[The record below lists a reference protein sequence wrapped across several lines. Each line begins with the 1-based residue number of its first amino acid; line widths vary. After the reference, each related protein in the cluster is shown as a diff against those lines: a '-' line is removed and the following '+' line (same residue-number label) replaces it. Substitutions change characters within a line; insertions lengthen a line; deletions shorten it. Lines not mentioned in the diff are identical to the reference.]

1 MPRRRGAYRA
11 LRMRAWR
18 WMPAAVLVLALGV
31 AAAAVFEARRAS
43 VRDHDAT
50 RDLVKGHGAFAAFT
64 FARHAE
70 ARLGDAFRRA
80 LAGGS
85 DGPTRFA
92 VALDGAVP
100 PSDRSPSLERVRRH
114 ARERYQPGW
123 GFAVVP
129 AGGELLVYSVDAT
142 PGRRVARG
150 FVLDSAAHARIFRE
164 ILEREPLLPASLSG
178 ARSGAELVLVRVLAP
193 DGRVLFAGPGQDWN
207 AGSTEALGPRF
218 GGMRVYASIQE
229 AAAFD
234 LILGGRSRSLLPL
247 LAALLALAA
256 VTGAVAIALLRRE
269 GELARV
275 RSDFVSSVSHE
286 LRTPLAQMR
295 LFVETLRLG
304 RYRTDQQREWILSNV
319 ERETFR
325 LTALVENIL
334 HFSRAERGA
343 QPGSRDPV
351 ELGPWLAALADEFAP
366 LAASRKSSIDTVVE
380 PGTHVLLHADSFRQ
394 VMLNLL
400 DNAVKYGPPGQTV
413 RLTAERVDG
422 RVRIA
427 VEDEGPGVDP
437 RERAAIW
444 EPFRRGERA
453 IGSVA
458 AGSGIGLAVVREI
471 VEWHGGAVRVESAAA
486 GGARFVVELPA
497 AGAAQTASPEMRM
510 VG

>member
-1 MPRRRGAYRA
+1 MTRRRGAFRA
-11 LRMRAWR
+11 LRVRAWR

-64 FARHAE
+64 FARHVE
-70 ARLGDAFRRA
+70 TRLGDAFRRA
-80 LAGGS
+80 EA
-85 DGPTRFA
+85 DGRSLFTVP
-92 VALDGAVP
+92 LDGGATAA
-100 PSDRSPSLERVRRH
+100 SGNQTTALEAVRRH
-114 ARERYQPGW
+114 ARESHQPGW
-123 GFAVVP
+123 DFAAVP
-129 AGGELLVYSVDAT
+129 SGGDLLVYSVLPA
-142 PGRRVARG
+142 GSGRVARG
-150 FVLDSAAHARIFRE
+150 FVLSPAEHTRIFRE
-164 ILEREPLLPASLSG
+164 IVEREPLLPTSLSG
-178 ARSGAELVLVRVLAP
+178 GRRGAELVLVRVLAP
-193 DGRVLFAGPGQDWN
+193 DGRVLFASPGDDWQ
-207 AGSTEALGPRF
+207 AGSTETLGPRF
-218 GGMRVYASIQE
+218 GGMRVYASIQQ

-234 LILGGRSRSLLPL
+234 QILGGRTRSLLPL
-247 LAALLALAA
+247 LAGLLALAA

-304 RYRTDQQREWILSNV
+304 RYRTDQQRDWILSNV

-325 LTALVENIL
+325 LATLVENIL

-343 QPGSRDPV
+343 LPGSREPV

-366 LAASRKSSIDTVVE
+366 LAASRKATIETVVE
-380 PGTHVLLHADSFRQ
+380 PGTHVLLHTDSFRQ

-400 DNAVKYGPPGQTV
+400 DNAVKYGPAGQTV
-413 RLTAERVDG
+413 RLTAVRGDG
-422 RVRIA
+422 TVRIA

-444 EPFRRGERA
+444 EPFRRGQRA

-458 AGSGIGLAVVREI
+458 AGSGIGLSVVREI
-471 VEWHGGAVRVESAAA
+471 VEWHGGTARVESAAG

-497 AGAAQTASPEMRM
+497 ASAAQPTSAEMRM